1 MDEILEHLKR
11 GDARLGELIERV
23 GPCGLSRKPAEFQTL
38 AGAVLAQQLSSKAA
52 STIQGRLVAALGG
65 RLAPEGLLELTVEE
79 LRGLGLSRPKAGY
92 LLGLAQM
99 TVARELD
106 FEALPELSDQEVIRH
121 LTRAKGV
128 GEWTAQMF
136 LMFALGRLDV
146 LPVADLGIRNAMQ
159 RLYRMK
165 KPPAPERMERVA
177 RPWRPYATVACWY
190 LWRSLEGPAE
200 L

>member
-1 MDEILEHLKR
+1 MDQILEHLKR
-11 GDARLGELIERV
+11 GDARLGELIERL
-23 GPCGLSRKPAEFQTL
+23 GPCGLTQKPAEFQTL

-52 STIQGRLVAALGG
+52 STIQARLLAALGG
-65 RLAPEGLLELTVEE
+65 RLEPAAVLRLTVEE
-79 LRGLGLSRPKAGY
+79 LRGFGLSRPKAGY
-92 LLGLAQM
+92 LLGMAQM
-99 TVARELD
+99 AVAGELD
-106 FEALPELSDQEVIRH
+106 FASLPGLADDEVIRH

-159 RLYRMK
+159 RLYRMR
-165 KPPAPERMERVA
+165 KPPAPERMLKVA

-200 L
+200 I